1 MIGLTG
7 QTPPKGLARGA
18 RGQQRVR
25 WDEEVMEK
33 IGKKRYVVDLT
44 STAMLI
50 DVRLVSPF
58 PLALPLI

>member
-1 MIGLTG
+1 M
-7 QTPPKGLARGA
+7 
-18 RGQQRVR
+18 

-33 IGKKRYVVDLT
+33 IGKKRYVVYLT